1 MKKENIGFIGA
12 GNMARALIKG
22 LVSAGL
28 YKPSSI
34 KASDRSDKTLE
45 VAKTEYGIETF
56 ADNRSLV
63 KQCDILVMAVKPQNI
78 MEVLEDIKEAV
89 MDSHLIISIAAGIPI
104 STFQRS
110 LGEEKAVIR
119 VMPNTPALIQRGV
132 SALCGSNQ
140 VTPEQMEQAKE
151 IFNAVGETL
160 TVPEEMMD
168 AITSLSASGPGFIF
182 KLMEDFVRGGE
193 QLGFDTETALKLVK
207 QTFLGSAHLACESDK
222 TLAQLREMVTSP
234 GGTTAAGLSVLDK
247 QGSEAMI
254 KMVLRAAH
262 ERSIELGEG
271 KR

>member
-22 LVSAGL
+22 LISAGL
-28 YKPSSI
+28 YKSSTI
-34 KASDRSDKTLE
+34 KASDRSDVALE

-56 ADNRSLV
+56 SDNSSLV
-63 KQCDILVMAVKPQNI
+63 KQCYILVMAVKPQNI
-78 MEVLEDIKEAV
+78 MEVLEDIQEAV
-89 MDSHLIISIAAGIPI
+89 MDYHLIISIVAGIPI
-104 STFQRS
+104 STFQKC
-110 LGEEKAVIR
+110 LGERTAVIR
-119 VMPNTPALIQRGV
+119 VMPNTPALIQRGI

-140 VTPEQMEQAKE
+140 VNPTQMEQAQE

-160 TVPEEMMD
+160 IVPEEMID
-168 AITSLSASGPGFIF
+168 AITALSASGPGFIF
-182 KLMEDFVRGGE
+182 KLMEDFVSGGE
-193 QLGFDTETALKLVK
+193 HLGFDRETAIKLVK

-234 GGTTAAGLSVLDK
+234 GGTTAAGLSVFDK

-262 ERSIELGEG
+262 ERSIELGRG
-271 KR
+271 R